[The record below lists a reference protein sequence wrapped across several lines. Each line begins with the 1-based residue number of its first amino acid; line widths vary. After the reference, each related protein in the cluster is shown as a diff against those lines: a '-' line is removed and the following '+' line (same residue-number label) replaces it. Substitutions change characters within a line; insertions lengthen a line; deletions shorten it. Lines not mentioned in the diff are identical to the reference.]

1 MTATYY
7 STQQVARLTKMS
19 WGKVHSLKAKYRER
33 FSDEHC
39 VKVDTDSCL
48 KPLYW
53 TDKGVELIR
62 ELDELESSSRTKD
75 KKTVETKNLITTSRL
90 SKILRIPKDKLLEII
105 SDNKHCLALGTDY
118 YQNKKQYYFWNE
130 SGVEIV
136 REIVLTTLIDEIEIA

>member
-33 FSDEHC
+33 FSDDHC

-62 ELDELESSSRTKD
+62 ELDDLESPSRTKN
-75 KKTVETKNLITTSRL
+75 KKIVETKNLITTSKL
-90 SKILRIPKDKLLEII
+90 SKILRIPKDKLLKII
-105 SDNKHCLALGTDY
+105 RDNNHCLTLGTDY
-118 YQNKKQYYFWNE
+118 HQNGKQYYFWAE

-136 REIVLTTLIDEIEIA
+136 RELVLTTIIDEIA